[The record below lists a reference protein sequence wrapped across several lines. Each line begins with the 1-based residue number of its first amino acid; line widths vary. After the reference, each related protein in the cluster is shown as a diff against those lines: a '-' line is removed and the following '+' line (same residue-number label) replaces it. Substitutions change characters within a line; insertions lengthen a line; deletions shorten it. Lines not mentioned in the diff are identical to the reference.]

1 MRAACRGWT
10 CFCLQITGPARF
22 VRREPHSSTS
32 LSSILM
38 LRSHKWIGGVRND
51 RTVAH
56 DLVELVSH
64 ALPAIDAD
72 TFVAAIANSKRRRW
86 RVLVACFLVRELCH
100 QTSRTCHPY
109 DAHRLALLSTSA
121 RTRMTTWA
129 SGGGCPTKRTNP
141 CERVGAVRYRTYNGQ
156 QMANLTGPPL
166 FQVRR
171 SIYYTR
177 IR

>member
-1 MRAACRGWT
+1 M
-10 CFCLQITGPARF
+10 QITGPARF

-72 TFVAAIANSKRRRW
+72 TFVAAVAASVWRRR
-86 RVLVACFLVRELCH
+86 RVIVTLYVVGDLGH
-100 QTSRTCHPY
+100 
-109 DAHRLALLSTSA
+109 DALASLTTNAILA
-121 RTRMTTWA
+121 RFFARQRA
-129 SGGGCPTKRTNP
+129 R
-141 CERVGAVRYRTYNGQ
+141 A
-156 QMANLTGPPL
+156 
-166 FQVRR
+166 
-171 SIYYTR
+171 
-177 IR
+177 